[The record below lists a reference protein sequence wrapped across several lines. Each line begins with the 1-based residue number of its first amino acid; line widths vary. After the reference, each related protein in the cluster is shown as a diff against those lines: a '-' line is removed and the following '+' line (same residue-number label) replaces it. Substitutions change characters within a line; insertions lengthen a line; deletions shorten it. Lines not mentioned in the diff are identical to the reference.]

1 MCDGSKLSRRELF
14 ASARK
19 LANMSLAFA
28 ALGPF
33 SWTIAARADQVP
45 PDDPRMHTEAIV
57 IPTDAGGL
65 QSYLARPVDGS
76 AILGNIIVAHDYW
89 GLTPHFRDVGRRFA
103 VEGFRVL
110 APDFASRLGGTPTER
125 DPARDMINML
135 DWPDVISDGKAAI
148 AWMRGQEG
156 TNGRV
161 GIVGF
166 GWGGSTA
173 GRLATK
179 ASDLDSGVIYYG
191 KVPPAADVPAIKA
204 QLLLNY
210 AGEDPLVDPDVP
222 DFTQAL
228 QRTGVT
234 YQVFIYDGVQRGFD
248 DDSTP
253 AHYAADAAQLAWTR
267 TIEFLRQTLA

>member
-1 MCDGSKLSRRELF
+1 MFNGSNLSRRELF
-14 ASARK
+14 ASAAK
-19 LANMSLAFA
+19 LANMSLAFS

-45 PDDPRMHTEAIV
+45 PDDPRMQAEAIV

-65 QSYLARPVDGS
+65 QSYLARPADGS
-76 AILGNIIVAHDYW
+76 GMLGNIIVAHDYW
-89 GLTPHFRDVGRRFA
+89 GLTPHFRDVARRLA
-103 VEGFRVL
+103 MEGFRVL
-110 APDFASRLGGTPTER
+110 APDFASRFGGTPAES
-125 DPARDMINML
+125 DPAREMISML
-135 DWPDVISDGKAAI
+135 DWPDVISDGKATV

-156 TNGRV
+156 TKGKV
-161 GIVGF
+161 AIVGF
-166 GWGGSTA
+166 GWGGSAA

-179 ASDLDSGVIYYG
+179 APDLDSGVIYYG

-210 AGEDPLVDPDVP
+210 AGDDPLVDPGVP

-228 QRTGVT
+228 QKTGVS
-234 YQVFIYDGVQRGFD
+234 YQIFIYEGVQRGFD
-248 DDSTP
+248 DDSAP